1 MYFSHRLL
9 FFVLL
14 FCSVPALSQEKGAND
29 KLVSKATTAF
39 ALAFRNADSA
49 LMIAGEVLREA
60 EKQDHKEAVAGAYNT
75 IGWAFRH
82 KGNLDSSLAYL
93 EKALQGY
100 RDLQSDRDIIRISI
114 NLGEVLTQKSHYAQA
129 LQHLLE
135 GDSLSVLISDIPL
148 QTDISRQLAIVYR
161 ESGDTRR
168 ASRYFQQA
176 LDGFEQQQ
184 DYFRYINTTVSLSIL
199 YRKMELPDSS
209 LAVLERGLQ
218 LAQQNN
224 GSPYQVAMI
233 HENMGETYFS
243 TGQFSDAL
251 LYFQKA
257 YQTFQRINNQADLAY
272 EALSIGKTLMELHR
286 YRAAETYLLQ
296 SYGISQ
302 DLKATNYQLDAATIL
317 ARLYERTGDW
327 KNAHSYLQTHNI
339 LKDSLNL
346 AAQLARTAE
355 LKERYESEKKGQ
367 EIALLKTQQEL
378 TQSKAKRASLL
389 QYVFILLFVAAAAI
403 AWLLAYR
410 IRMKRKIEQMKE
422 QERVTHEL
430 EDERIVNQFAISL
443 YGRNTVEDILW
454 DIANNCILL
463 LYFEDCV
470 VYRTDEERKVL
481 VQTAA
486 AGPKKIGEKRLVF
499 NPIEIPFGKGIV
511 GTVAVTGK
519 PEIIADAGKDE
530 RYIVDDAART
540 SEITVP
546 IFINGKV
553 FGIIDSENT
562 RKNFYTERHIALLQ
576 KISAVCAERLAK
588 LLAEEKLRDA
598 IARDLH
604 DEMGSTL
611 TSIHILSKL
620 AMTQEARESR
630 SYLGKI
636 KEYAGS
642 MMENMSD
649 IVWAINPQH
658 DTVERLL
665 LRMKEFSVELLEPA
679 GITCHFETAQL
690 HDIPGLKPEERKF
703 LYLIFKEALNN
714 IVKYSSAAVV
724 TVMIDRRENSLRM
737 TITDNGAGFDPATVN
752 RGNGLKNME
761 TRARAIGGTLHIAS
775 KPGEGTVVT
784 LEKRITS

>member
-1 MYFSHRLL
+1 MYFNHRLL

-14 FCSVPALSQEKGAND
+14 FCSVPALSQENGVDD
-29 KLVSKATTAF
+29 KLLSKATTAF
-39 ALAFRNADSA
+39 TLAFRNADSA
-49 LMIAGEVLREA
+49 MMIAAEVLREA
-60 EKQDHKEAVAGAYNT
+60 ENQGHKEAVAGAYNS

-82 KGNLDSSLAYL
+82 KGNLDSSLVYL

-100 RDLQSDRDIIRISI
+100 RDLQSDRDIVRINI
-114 NLGEVLTQKSHYAQA
+114 NLGEVLTQKNLYAKA

-135 GDSLSVLISDIPL
+135 GDSLSILIKDIPL

-161 ESGDTRR
+161 ETGDTPK
-168 ASRYFQQA
+168 ASRYFQRA
-176 LDGFEQQQ
+176 LNGFEQQQ
-184 DYFRYINTTVSLSIL
+184 DYFRYVNTTVSLSIL

-209 LAVLERGLQ
+209 LAVLERGLE

-224 GSPYQVAMI
+224 GSAYQVAMI
-233 HENMGETYFS
+233 HENMGETHFS
-243 TGQFSDAL
+243 LGQFSDAL

-286 YRAAETYLLQ
+286 YHEAETYLLQ
-296 SYGISQ
+296 SYRISQ
-302 DLKATNYQLDAATIL
+302 DLKTTNYQLDAAGIL
-317 ARLYERTGDW
+317 ARLYERTGNW
-327 KNAHSYLQTHNI
+327 KKAYSYLQTHNI
-339 LKDSLNL
+339 LKDSLDL
-346 AAQLARTAE
+346 AAQLARTDE
-355 LKERYESEKKGQ
+355 LKERYESVKKEQ
-367 EIALLKTQQEL
+367 ELTLLKTQQEL

-403 AWLLAYR
+403 AWMLAYR
-410 IRMKRKIEQMKE
+410 IRIKRKTEQMKE
-422 QERVTHEL
+422 QERVAHEL
-430 EDERIVNQFAISL
+430 EDERILNQFAVSL

-454 DIANNCILL
+454 DIANNCIQLL
-463 LYFEDCV
+463 NFEDCV
-470 VYRTDEERKVL
+470 VYRIDEEKKVL

-499 NPIEIPFGKGIV
+499 NPIEIPIGNGIV

-519 PEIIADAGKDE
+519 PEMIADTGKDE
-530 RYIVDDAART
+530 RYIVDDAARP

-546 IFINGKV
+546 IFINGKI
-553 FGIIDSENT
+553 FGVIDSEHSH
-562 RKNFYTERHIALLQ
+562 KNFYTGRHLTLLQ
-576 KISAVCAERLAK
+576 KISAVCAERLGK

-604 DEMGSTL
+604 DELGSTL

-620 AMTQEARESR
+620 AMSQKAGESR

-636 KEYAGS
+636 NEYAGS

-679 GITCHFETAQL
+679 GITCHFETAEI

-714 IVKYSSAAVV
+714 IVKYSRATLVK
-724 TVMIDRRENSLRM
+724 VMIDTHAKNLRM
-737 TITDNGAGFDPATVN
+737 TITDNGTGFDATAVH

-761 TRARAIGGTLHIAS
+761 TRAKAIGGILHIVS

-784 LEKRITS
+784 LEKPITS